1 MLLFVEN
8 PNNYIYKT
16 LLELINEFTE
26 VEGYK
31 NSIQKSVADFTLT
44 TMYLKNVASW
54 LTLAS
59 IKIKYLGITQW
70 KK

>member
-44 TMYLKNVASW
+44 TMYLKNVAS
-54 LTLAS
+54 
-59 IKIKYLGITQW
+59 
-70 KK
+70 